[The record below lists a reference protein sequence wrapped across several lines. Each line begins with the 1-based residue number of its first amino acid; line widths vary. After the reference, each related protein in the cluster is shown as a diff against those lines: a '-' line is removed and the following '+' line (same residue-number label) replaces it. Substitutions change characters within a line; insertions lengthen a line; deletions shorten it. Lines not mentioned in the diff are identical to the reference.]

1 MNRTTILPEGPERA
15 EFLERIK
22 KERRR
27 ARKEAQGMFGADE
40 ESKILSEGKQSP
52 LDQLVLYSGP
62 KLSTGSVELPSTTK
76 KCKFPDD
83 IETLM
88 DKYKLEC
95 NKGEY
100 KRLSLLVH
108 PDRNPSECKQDADK
122 YFSNLN
128 ALKMKCEQKNQPGCK
143 YRTVGANVSEIA
155 ENHQELENLHPDSL
169 MKTLNQ
175 AYKNNCNPNMY
186 LFLKKHLLPE
196 ENTNCEEDASDHR
209 KELESIFNNRCNKSA
224 TPQPRPRRPLSQG
237 NAKQRQ
243 QRRRPSPQERPQER
257 PKPQKRQTQR
267 KSPISLR
274 KRSHQ
279 RRSPQ
284 RRSPQKNVSSLKAEA
299 KKLGCRGYSKLT
311 KSELI
316 KFINK
321 CKKSPK
327 SNTVS
332 QLRAEAK
339 KKGCK
344 GYSTLNK
351 AELIK
356 FIKKC

>member
-1 MNRTTILPEGPERA
+1 MNRTTNPE
-15 EFLERIK
+15 
-22 KERRR
+22 
-27 ARKEAQGMFGADE
+27 
-40 ESKILSEGKQSP
+40 
-52 LDQLVLYSGP
+52 
-62 KLSTGSVELPSTTK
+62 ELPPTTK
-76 KCKFPDD
+76 KCKFPDN
-83 IETLM
+83 IETLI

-108 PDRNPSECKQDADK
+108 PDRNPSECNEDANK
-122 YFSNLN
+122 HFKNLN
-128 ALKMKCEQKNQPGCK
+128 SLKMKCEQKNQPGCK
-143 YRTVGANVSEIA
+143 YRTAGANVSEIA
-155 ENHQELENLHPDSL
+155 ENHEELGNLHPDSL
-169 MKTLNQ
+169 IKTLKQ
-175 AYKNNCNPNMY
+175 VYENNCDPKFY

-196 ENTNCEEDASDHR
+196 ENTNCEEDASEHR
-209 KELESIFNNRCNKSA
+209 KELETIFNNRCNKSS

-243 QRRRPSPQERPQER
+243 QRQRPSPSPQETPSPSPQETPSPQERPSPSPQETPSPQER
-257 PKPQKRQTQR
+257 PKPQKRQRQRKSPVRR

-274 KRSHQ
+274 KRSPQ

-284 RRSPQKNVSSLKAEA
+284 RRSPQKTVSSLKAEA